1 MANLQSSAT
10 ADEGTLESTS
20 VPQLLAEAWRDKRS
34 GWLRLAREKSERRIQ
49 VQSGAPIAI
58 ESNLA
63 EDVFAHTLEDGGL
76 ITRDDRIKVERFA
89 LDRECPQASA
99 VHALRLLDAKILY
112 KAIRSAS
119 RNQLCETFE
128 WQSGFYQWAQ
138 PSDDTERTAKP
149 HDILN
154 LFQEQ
159 LPRRWGSDRLFQA
172 LMPKSECYGDISPR
186 FRRVAEKLAR
196 TGEHAE
202 RVITRLDGTATLGQI
217 LGECAGD
224 PLAAAT
230 LWTLLHTGILRVRD
244 KQQYGQT
251 DAGALEFEVEV
262 EVLNVAGSPGNGAT
276 SSSSAAGKAAA
287 TKKDDQREA
296 LRSQIQTL
304 LERLPDLDHYAAL
317 GLTSEANPAEIKR
330 AYFTAAKRFHPDV
343 LARLGLEDLRDEAAQ
358 VFGRIAEAFETLS
371 NATKK
376 AAYDAGGSDEP
387 EIDTARLAQAETSF
401 RKGEILVK
409 MGNFAGALEYLRPA
423 VDLWPS
429 EPAYQAGLGW
439 ALYKQPGSDV
449 AGAREHLEIAS
460 SLAPNDAVIMFR
472 LGIVI
477 RALGEAR
484 TAELLITRARERDP
498 SLEE

>member
-1 MANLQSSAT
+1 MANLQSST
-10 ADEGTLESTS
+10 TSDEGALESTS

-49 VQSGAPIAI
+49 VQNGAPIAI
-58 ESNLA
+58 QSNLA

-89 LDRECPQASA
+89 MDRECPQASA

-138 PSDDTERTAKP
+138 PADDAESSAKP

-172 LMPKSECYGDISPR
+172 LMPNSECYGDISPR

-202 RVITRLDGTATLGQI
+202 RVITRLDGTVKLGQI

-262 EVLNVAGSPGNGAT
+262 LNVAGSSGNVAT
-276 SSSSAAGKAAA
+276 SSSSAASEAAA
-287 TKKDDQREA
+287 AKKDDQREA

-317 GLTSEANPAEIKR
+317 GLTSEAKPADIKR

-343 LARLGLEDLRDEAAQ
+343 LARLGLENLRDKAAQ

-371 NATKK
+371 DATKK
-376 AAYDAGGSDEP
+376 AAYDTGGSNEP

-423 VDLWPS
+423 VELWPS

-439 ALYKQPGSDV
+439 ALYKQPRSDT

-460 SLAPNDAVIMFR
+460 SLAPSDAVIMFR
-472 LGIVI
+472 LGIVV

-484 TAELLITRARERDP
+484 TAELMITRARERDP

>member
-1 MANLQSSAT
+1 
-10 ADEGTLESTS
+10 
-20 VPQLLAEAWRDKRS
+20 
-34 GWLRLAREKSERRIQ
+34 
-49 VQSGAPIAI
+49 
-58 ESNLA
+58 
-63 EDVFAHTLEDGGL
+63 
-76 ITRDDRIKVERFA
+76 
-89 LDRECPQASA
+89 
-99 VHALRLLDAKILY
+99 VHALRLLEAKILY

-128 WQSGFYQWAQ
+128 WQSGFYQWEQ
-138 PSDDTERTAKP
+138 PADDAEGTAKP
-149 HDILN
+149 HDILS

-159 LPRRWGSDRLFQA
+159 LPRRWGSERLFQA
-172 LMPKSECYGDISPR
+172 LMPNSECYGDISPR

-196 TGEHAE
+196 TGEHAK
-202 RVITRLDGTATLGQI
+202 RVIARLDGTVTLGQI

-262 EVLNVAGSPGNGAT
+262 LNLAGSPGKGAT
-276 SSSSAAGKAAA
+276 SSSPAAA
-287 TKKDDQREA
+287 EAASSKKDDQREA
-296 LRSQIQTL
+296 LRSQILTL
-304 LERLPDLDHYAAL
+304 LERLPDLDHYDAL

-358 VFGRIAEAFETLS
+358 VFGRIAEAFEILS
-371 NATKK
+371 DATKK
-376 AAYDAGGSDEP
+376 AAYDTGGSNEP

-439 ALYKQPGSDV
+439 ALYKQPGSDM

-460 SLAPNDAVIMFR
+460 SLAPDDAVIMFR
-472 LGIVI
+472 LGNVVG
-477 RALGEAR
+477 ALGEAR
-484 TAELLITRARERDP
+484 TAELLITRAREIDP